1 MFRSLGW
8 GSINCY
14 ELLYVKVVF
23 IYNLKTPAMLELSTE
38 LSVLSKPA
46 WPLWAILKCRVR
58 HTFRRRTS
66 QVSSNRVNSSFLIQ
80 ITALTAS
87 PFVDEVQVF
96 LFCWM
101 RVKPLV
107 EVRLI
112 LLLILFLGVIAL
124 LYDVLF
130 VPFNL
135 GLQLFVLFCLASLLV
150 ELCIKKFDFVGDLL
164 SAAKCF
170 VILSFLPHKVPLTVL
185 SLSPHLLSVLEVH
198 LFDFTI
204 CCFDFVR
211 ELVRNCLFSEQGRP
225 DVDQFLN

>member
-14 ELLYVKVVF
+14 ELLYVKFVF

-66 QVSSNRVNSSFLIQ
+66 QVSSNRVNSSFLIK

-87 PFVDEVQVF
+87 PFVAQVQVF

-101 RVKPLV
+101 RVNC
-107 EVRLI
+107 
-112 LLLILFLGVIAL
+112 IAIRRA
-124 LYDVLF
+124 F
-130 VPFNL
+130 RPF
-135 GLQLFVLFCLASLLV
+135 QSWPTA
-150 ELCIKKFDFVGDLL
+150 LCAF
-164 SAAKCF
+164 
-170 VILSFLPHKVPLTVL
+170 
-185 SLSPHLLSVLEVH
+185 
-198 LFDFTI
+198 
-204 CCFDFVR
+204 
-211 ELVRNCLFSEQGRP
+211 LFSVSISGTLHWKVRFCWRSPVCGE
-225 DVDQFLN
+225 VLHHT